1 MGLAHSDSHSTEPRL
16 VETPTGPVEY
26 VDVGSGPPLVFVH
39 GSPGGCD
46 QGVLMTRFLAGTH
59 RVIAVSRPGYLGTPL
74 GGDNRDPAA
83 QAALVRAVLDSVGID
98 RFGLMCWSG
107 GGPVA
112 YSLAASVPE
121 RVSAIVAVA
130 AVSTRF
136 DPRSSLRGRL
146 ELSEEK
152 LLFSRVGHWV
162 ATTLASHAPST
173 AISTLLSGEGDLS
186 RVQIRALTAE
196 IIADDD
202 QRTLAIDLF
211 DTVSGS
217 RKAGFDTDFD
227 QFRDLDLPLAEVTA
241 PVLAI
246 HSRTDADVPFDQ
258 SVHAAQTLPDA
269 RLEAVDE
276 GTHLSLWLG
285 SDAPRLQSLV
295 VEHLSGASRT

>member
-1 MGLAHSDSHSTEPRL
+1 MGLTHSDGHATGSRL
-16 VETPTGPVEY
+16 IETPAGPVECI
-26 VDVGSGPPLVFVH
+26 DVGTGPPLVFLH

-46 QGVLMTRFLAGTH
+46 QGVLMTRFLAGSH
-59 RVIAVSRPGYLGTPL
+59 RVIAISRPGYLGTPL
-74 GGDNRDPAA
+74 GHDTRAPAA
-83 QAALVRAVLDSVGID
+83 QGELAAATLDALGVE
-98 RFGLMCWSG
+98 RFALMCWSG
-107 GGPVA
+107 GGPAA
-112 YSLAASVPE
+112 YSLAAAVPE
-121 RVSAIVAVA
+121 RVASMVAVA

-152 LLFSRVGHWV
+152 LLFSRFGQWL
-162 ATTLASHAPST
+162 ATTLVSKAPST

-186 RVQIRALTAE
+186 RAQIRALTAE

-217 RKAGFDTDFD
+217 RKAGFDNDFD
-227 QFRDLDLPLAEVTA
+227 QFRDLDLPLAEVSA

-246 HSRTDADVPFDQ
+246 HARTDADVPFDQ

-285 SDAPRLQSLV
+285 QDAPRLQSLV
-295 VEHLSGASRT
+295 VDHLSGASRT

>member
-146 ELSEEK
+146 ELTRGE
-152 LLFSRVGHWV
+152 
-162 ATTLASHAPST
+162 ASLQSC
-173 AISTLLSGEGDLS
+173 
-186 RVQIRALTAE
+186 
-196 IIADDD
+196 
-202 QRTLAIDLF
+202 RTL
-211 DTVSGS
+211 G
-217 RKAGFDTDFD
+217 G
-227 QFRDLDLPLAEVTA
+227 
-241 PVLAI
+241 
-246 HSRTDADVPFDQ
+246 H
-258 SVHAAQTLPDA
+258 DA
-269 RLEAVDE
+269 RVTCAVH
-276 GTHLSLWLG
+276 GHL
-285 SDAPRLQSLV
+285 DTPVR
-295 VEHLSGASRT
+295 

>member
-46 QGVLMTRFLAGTH
+46 QGVLMTRFLAGAH

-74 GGDNRDPAA
+74 GGDTRRPAA
-83 QAALVRAVLDSVGID
+83 QAELVRAVLDSVGID

-152 LLFSRVGHWV
+152 LLFSRFGQWL
-162 ATTLASHAPST
+162 ATTVASKAPST

-217 RKAGFDTDFD
+217 RKAGFDNDFD
-227 QFRDLDLPLAEVTA
+227 QFRELDLPLAEVTA

-258 SVHAAQTLPDA
+258 SVHAAQTLPDT